1 MATRFYFHGGSF
13 VPSISPAYDSEW
25 DRVNNAVRR
34 LMSPS
39 KLASISGTYSD
50 LEGTSTSP
58 YDILARQLISRPLKA
73 QTISG
78 TVKGQLRCSESN
90 AAADMCAALVIK
102 VVSGDGSVVRG
113 TLLRYF
119 PANLT
124 SEYSTSLT
132 NRYFPPETS
141 VTPVTAQEGDVLVIE
156 LGTRAFNTSITQY
169 IFYLHFL
176 DDPNIGDLPVDQTTQ
191 TELCPWIEFSA
202 DIQFADDIRVSQNIV
217 QVEYTLSS
225 LIYNGSVWIVNSPSG
240 ADDAGIVYD
249 GSVWVVNSPSGAAT
263 MGLAYDGNAWII
275 NSPSGAAV
283 WNVVYDGN
291 VGIFNSPS
299 CAVTWDVAYNGSVWV
314 VNSPSGAATM
324 GLAYDGNAWIINSPS
339 GAAVLEVSYDG
350 NIEVIHS
357 PSGAVLRDWVYNG
370 SVWIVNNPS
379 GAAGAGI
386 VDDGSVWIINSPSG
400 VVVWDVT
407 YDGSVNIIQVVQGDY
422 YLYISGYELRVTQ
435 CIAQVEYTIPPELR
449 VTQCITQVE
458 YTIPPELRVTQC
470 IAQVEYTIKTY
481 FVYDG
486 NIEVIHSPSGA
497 VLRDLVYNGNINIV
511 QAVHGA
517 YYYLTANDYEYIG
530 SATIGITVTSGVARD
545 LVYHGQV
552 GISHSCASV
561 RVVDYVKSGQATI
574 LQIVSSIAALNLLE
588 YSGLVAIRQGVASTR
603 DVYIPALNVTGDGA
617 VTIAG
622 EGTSDNILP
631 GVWHEEAS
639 GGVTLSGDG
648 EFVGYK
654 PAEPSVLQVIA
665 TGGVRIAGLGISRS
679 VRPGDAELTDL
690 QIVASGGV
698 LITGKGEVVRRSPSL
713 LEVTAEGGVRIGRF
727 QIPPAAFIQPG
738 EEVGPS
744 SRYVLASGGMAVG
757 GAGEFQVTVPPF
769 LPIASVGVRLVVGG
783 AGGSICIYPA
793 QLDVE
798 SDGVVVLGDE
808 VEDDVYDTWAF
819 TGVGFE
825 PSIYTGYNFN
835 SYTMY
840 RNRYYGAKHDG
851 IYLLEGETDDGAEI
865 HSGVRV
871 GPTNFGVMAPKHIR
885 AVYIG
890 NDSGVRTT
898 ARMVGDSGQT
908 AYAGNHMGRLGGERF
923 YSRTYV
929 IDIEDFERL
938 GALEFLVLARMEK

>member
-25 DRVNNAVRR
+25 DRVHNAVRR

-202 DIQFADDIRVSQNIV
+202 DIQFAEDIRVSQNIV

-249 GSVWVVNSPSGAAT
+249 
-263 MGLAYDGNAWII
+263 
-275 NSPSGAAV
+275 
-283 WNVVYDGN
+283 
-291 VGIFNSPS
+291 
-299 CAVTWDVAYNGSVWV
+299 GSVWV

-435 CIAQVEYTIPPELR
+435 CIA
-449 VTQCITQVE
+449 QVE

-622 EGTSDNILP
+622 KGTSDNILP

-890 NDSGVRTT
+890 NNSGVRTT